1 MVYRPKINLISIVS
15 FFNFLQ
21 FLGIVTFTSSLVI
34 AEAHAVSLNGM
45 LIEDL
50 LSTSGNQIIRADV
63 NIDTIHI
70 SSDLES
76 HDINGVDLDDLLYV
90 NDIDSEQPVSGRILF
105 GQNVTIQHLVMED
118 GTLNDLDV
126 IHLLDPPELRI
137 DSPLEVVGN
146 WSVIGA
152 QVIGI
157 NHTDLR
163 DLRGRFWTKSTDQI
177 IRVNHLKMPFEVTV
191 EGNVTTKTFLG
202 RPLDGNNFYLTGANE
217 SFSDNIV
224 FMQDIFVLGDLK
236 VDNLT
241 TINNISLRDFA
252 DNVVLKEGS
261 FQLIGTKVYTITRFF
276 KT

>member
-1 MVYRPKINLISIVS
+1 M
-15 FFNFLQ
+15 
-21 FLGIVTFTSSLVI
+21 
-34 AEAHAVSLNGM
+34 EAHAVSLNGI

-50 LSTSGNQIIRADV
+50 LSTSGNQIIRANVD
-63 NIDTIHI
+63 IDTIHV

-90 NDIDSEQPVSGRILF
+90 DDVNSEQLVSGRILF
-105 GQNVTIQHLVMED
+105 GTNVTIQHLVMED

-137 DSPLEVVGN
+137 DSPLEVTGN
-146 WSVIGA
+146 WTVVGA
-152 QVIGI
+152 QVLGI
-157 NHTDLR
+157 NQTDLR
-163 DLRGRFWTKSTDQI
+163 DLRGRYWTKSTDQT

-202 RPLDGNNFYLTGANE
+202 RPLDGNNFYLTGVNE

-224 FMQDIFVLGDLK
+224 FMQDVFVLGDLK

-261 FQLIGTKVYTITRFF
+261 FQLIGTKVYY
-276 KT
+276 